1 MKSSAK
7 SSGKKENAPT
17 LDLHGFKTEDVFDA
31 VEAFLRKHEHRPKVR
46 IMPGKGTGK
55 VKAKV
60 IEYLRLARYQ
70 FADERSPNGDANE
83 GVLLVYME

>member
-1 MKSSAK
+1 MNSS
-7 SSGKKENAPT
+7 KKIPT

-31 VEAFLRKHEHRPKVR
+31 VEKFLRKHASTTQVR

-60 IEYLRLARYQ
+60 LEYLKLAGYPWSLERL
-70 FADERSPNGDANE
+70 PNGQTND
-83 GVLLVYME
+83 GVMIVYME

>member
-1 MKSSAK
+1 MKK
-7 SSGKKENAPT
+7 TPT

-31 VEAFLRKHEHRPKVR
+31 VETFLRKHEKQNQVR

-60 IEYLRLARYQ
+60 LEYLRQANYPWS
-70 FADERSPNGDANE
+70 FERLNSGQANE
-83 GVLLVYME
+83 GVMIVYME